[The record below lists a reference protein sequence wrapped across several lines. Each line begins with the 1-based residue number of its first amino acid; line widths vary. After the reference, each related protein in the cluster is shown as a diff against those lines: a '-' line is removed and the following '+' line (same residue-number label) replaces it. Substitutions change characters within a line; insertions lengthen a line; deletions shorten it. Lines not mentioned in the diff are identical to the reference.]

1 MNTDPPTQDDINITI
16 TWYDGGGPYKCIE
29 AWNGVNWTP
38 LAVVMSSGSMFCHVP
53 SHSPFEWSRELD
65 SFETAKRAWD
75 DFNLT
80 ITWYDGGGPYQ
91 VLHAWNGAKRT
102 PLAVVM
108 SGSMFCHVPSHSP
121 FEWSRE
127 LDSFETAKRALDD
140 FNLTITWYDGGGPYQ
155 VLHAWNGAKRTPL
168 AVVMSGSM
176 FCMAHRYT
184 FFKEKRGFSLCI
196 TRRPKHNLER
206 SGAHPRIDNW
216 NSEGSREYKIQHVE
230 R

>member
-1 MNTDPPTQDDINITI
+1 MDSFENTDPPTQDDINITI

-38 LAVVMSSGSMFCHVP
+38 LAVVMSGSMFCHVP

-108 SGSMFCHVPSHSP
+108 S
-121 FEWSRE
+121 
-127 LDSFETAKRALDD
+127 
-140 FNLTITWYDGGGPYQ
+140 
-155 VLHAWNGAKRTPL
+155 
-168 AVVMSGSM
+168 SGSM
-176 FCMAHRYT
+176 SCMCPLTVHLSGPVGWILSRILIHQHRMT
-184 FFKEKRGFSLCI
+184 S
-196 TRRPKHNLER
+196 T
-206 SGAHPRIDNW
+206 
-216 NSEGSREYKIQHVE
+216 
-230 R
+230 

>member
-1 MNTDPPTQDDINITI
+1 MPRGRDVGPFGPAKRRTCSSSFCVGVCARTETNENEKRDGGRFSGFVPVFRKERPDPPTQDDINITI
-16 TWYDGGGPYKCIE
+16 TWYDGGGPY
-29 AWNGVNWTP
+29 
-38 LAVVMSSGSMFCHVP
+38 
-53 SHSPFEWSRELD
+53 
-65 SFETAKRAWD
+65 
-75 DFNLT
+75 
-80 ITWYDGGGPYQ
+80 Q
-91 VLHAWNGAKRT
+91 VLHAWNGVK
-102 PLAVVM
+102 
-108 SGSMFCHVPSHSP
+108 
-121 FEWSRE
+121 W
-127 LDSFETAKRALDD
+127 
-140 FNLTITWYDGGGPYQ
+140 
-155 VLHAWNGAKRTPL
+155 TPL